1 MSGGVDSA
9 VAAGLLAERGYD
21 VVGVTMKTYSPKRP
35 AHAKSCCGAQDFDDA
50 RASAAIL
57 DIPHYVLDFEE
68 TFRRD
73 VVDRFVDDY
82 RRGRTPNPCVA
93 CNTFVKLGTL
103 RRFAERM
110 GARYVA
116 TGHYA
121 RLEHRADGPHLF
133 AGDPA
138 KDQSYALAQ
147 LAAAQLDGLLLPLGE
162 LGKAQTRAEAAR
174 LGLPVHDKPES
185 QDICFVEGGDY
196 RDVLRAAGVRDEA
209 PGAFVTA
216 GGAAVGAHAGLSHY
230 TVGQR
235 RGLPAMPTNDGPR
248 YVTRIDPATNTIVI
262 GREEELSSHALLADE
277 VNLIRPERFREP
289 VAARA
294 MTRYRAPLNVAR
306 ATYDPTA
313 GTLHL
318 AFASPERAV
327 APGQLVA
334 LYAPES
340 DEVWGAATIR
350 EAL

>member
-21 VVGVTMKTYSPKRP
+21 VVGVTMKTYAPTR
-35 AHAKSCCGAQDFDDA
+35 AAYAKSCCGQQDFDDA
-50 RASAAIL
+50 RRSAATL
-57 DIPHYVLDFEE
+57 GIPHYVLDFEE
-68 TFRRD
+68 TFRRE
-73 VVDRFVDDY
+73 VVARFVADY
-82 RRGRTPNPCVA
+82 REGRTPNPCVS

-103 RRFAERM
+103 RAFADRL

-121 RLEHRADGPHLF
+121 KLVHASDGPRLF

-147 LAAAQLDGLLLPLGE
+147 LSPAQLEGLLLPLGDAN
-162 LGKAQTRAEAAR
+162 KAATRAEAAR

-196 RDVLRAAGVRDEA
+196 RDVLRANGVDDEA
-209 PGAFVTA
+209 RGTFVTTS
-216 GGAAVGAHAGLSHY
+216 GAAVGTHGGISQF

-248 YVTRIDPATNTIVI
+248 YVTRIDAATNTIVI
-262 GREEELSSHALLADE
+262 GREDELLSDSLEANE
-277 VNLIRPERFREP
+277 VNLIRPELFGAPLE
-289 VAARA
+289 VRA
-294 MTRYRAPLNVAR
+294 MTRYRAPFNRALAR
-306 ATYDPTA
+306 YDAITGRLRLDFAT
-313 GTLHL
+313 
-318 AFASPERAV
+318 PERAV

-334 LYAPES
+334 LYALDR
-340 DEVWGAATIR
+340 DEVLGAGTI
-350 EAL
+350 L